1 MNGGVKWW
9 WWYYL
14 REMLNFGVDD
24 EGDKLDVWVRK
35 VLNELWWWWCVC
47 MRGGGKLWG
56 WWWWWWSDDDV

>member
-1 MNGGVKWW
+1 
-9 WWYYL
+9 
-14 REMLNFGVDD
+14 MLNFGVDD

-56 WWWWWWSDDDV
+56 WWWWWSDDV